1 METFVLIFIVA
12 SAFGLG
18 RLTNFGFQKKTKN
31 IKHELDVMTAS
42 RDRWR
47 QQYLARVMKNRL
59 DELNCKNSENS

>member
-1 METFVLIFIVA
+1 METFVLIFIMA

-18 RLTNFGFQKKTKN
+18 RLTNFRFQKKTER
-31 IKHELDVMTAS
+31 IKHELDMMTAS

-47 QQYLARVMKNRL
+47 QQYLARVMKDRL